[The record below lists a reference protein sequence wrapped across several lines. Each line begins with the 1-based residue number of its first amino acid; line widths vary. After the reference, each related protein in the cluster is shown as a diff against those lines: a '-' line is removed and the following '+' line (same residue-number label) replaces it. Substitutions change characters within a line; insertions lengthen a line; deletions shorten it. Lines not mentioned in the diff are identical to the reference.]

1 MKPNY
6 KKSKIKKESK
16 KYEESQ
22 FMSIYQTLDSSYK
35 VKIMSLKANQNN
47 VIESKS
53 KNDKAQF
60 STNMM
65 KLKIKSI
72 KINQK
77 IITKLTC

>member
-22 FMSIYQTLDSSYK
+22 FMSIYQTLDPGYK
-35 VKIMSLKANQNN
+35 VKIMSLKANQ
-47 VIESKS
+47 

>member
-22 FMSIYQTLDSSYK
+22 FMSIYQTLDPGYK

-53 KNDKAQF
+53 KKWQSSIFNQYDE
-60 STNMM
+60 
-65 KLKIKSI
+65 IKNQ
-72 KINQK
+72 IN
-77 IITKLTC
+77 

>member
-22 FMSIYQTLDSSYK
+22 FMSIYQTLDPGYK

-47 VIESKS
+47 VSESKS
-53 KNDKAQF
+53 KK
-60 STNMM
+60 
-65 KLKIKSI
+65 
-72 KINQK
+72 
-77 IITKLTC
+77 

>member
-65 KLKIKSI
+65 NLKIKSI

>member
-22 FMSIYQTLDSSYK
+22 FMSIYQTLDPSYK

-65 KLKIKSI
+65 NLKIKSI